1 MTRPTLVIGNRNYSS
16 WSLRPWVFMR
26 HHGLDF
32 EERRLSL
39 YTDAGRAEIRALSPT
54 ALVPVLIDGGLKIWD
69 SLAILEYVAE
79 RHPQVHGWPDDT
91 PARAVARSVSAE
103 MHSGFFNLRK
113 NLPMN
118 VRRLAPPRKW
128 PAEVQADI
136 DRVVAIWQECRGRF
150 GDAGP
155 FLFGR
160 FTIADAMY
168 APVVWR
174 FATYSVPLPAVA
186 EAYTGAM
193 HALPAMQA
201 WREAAQA
208 EGEPVAEYDE
218 A

>member
-54 ALVPVLIDGGLKIWD
+54 GLVPVLIDGGLKIWD
-69 SLAILEYVAE
+69 SLAILEYVGE

-103 MHSGFFNLRK
+103 MHSGFSNLRR

-128 PAEVQADI
+128 TAEVQADI

>member
-39 YTDAGRAEIRALSPT
+39 YTDAGRAEIRAHSPT
-54 ALVPVLIDGGLKIWD
+54 GLVPVLIDGGLKIWD

-103 MHSGFFNLRK
+103 MHSGFSNLRK

-128 PAEVQADI
+128 TAEVQADI

-174 FATYSVPLPAVA
+174 FTTYSVPLPAVA

>member
-54 ALVPVLIDGGLKIWD
+54 GLVPVLIDGGLKIWD

-103 MHSGFFNLRK
+103 MHSGFSNLRK

-128 PAEVQADI
+128 TAEVQADI

-174 FATYSVPLPAVA
+174 FTTYSVPLPAVA

>member
-16 WSLRPWVFMR
+16 WSMRPWVFMR
-26 HHGLDF
+26 HHGIDF
-32 EERRLSL
+32 EERRLSP
-39 YTDAGRAEIRALSPT
+39 YTDAGKAEIRAVSPT
-54 ALVPVLIDGGLKIWD
+54 GLVPVLIDGGLKVWD
-69 SLAILEYVAE
+69 SLAILEYVAD
-79 RHPQVHGWPDDT
+79 RYPQTQGWPADAA
-91 PARAVARSVSAE
+91 ARAVARSVSAE
-103 MHSGFFNLRK
+103 MHASFQNLRK

-118 VRRLAPPRKW
+118 VRRVTAARKW

-136 DRVVAIWQECRGRF
+136 DRVFAIWQDCRGRF
-150 GDAGP
+150 GDTGP

-160 FTIADAMY
+160 FSIADAMY

-174 FATYSVPLPAVA
+174 FATYSVPLPAAA

-201 WREAAQA
+201 WREAAHA
-208 EGEPVAEYDE
+208 EGEPVAQYDD

>member
-1 MTRPTLVIGNRNYSS
+1 MSRPTLVIGNRNYSS
-16 WSLRPWVFMR
+16 WSMRPWVFMR
-26 HHGLDF
+26 HHGIDF

-39 YTDAGRAEIRALSPT
+39 YTDTSKAEIRAISPT
-54 ALVPVLIDGGLKIWD
+54 GLVPVLIDGGLKVWD
-69 SLAILEYVAE
+69 SLAILEYVAD
-79 RHPQVHGWPDDT
+79 RYPQTQGWPADAA
-91 PARAVARSVSAE
+91 ARAVARSVSAE
-103 MHSGFFNLRK
+103 MHSSFQNLRK

-118 VRRLAPPRKW
+118 VRRVTAARKW

-136 DRVVAIWQECRGRF
+136 DRVFAIWQDCRGRF

-160 FTIADAMY
+160 FSIADAMY

-174 FATYSVPLPAVA
+174 FATYSVQLPAAA

-201 WREAAQA
+201 WREAAHA
-208 EGEPVAEYDE
+208 EGEPVAQYDD

>member
-1 MTRPTLVIGNRNYSS
+1 MSRPTLVIGNRNYSS
-16 WSLRPWVFMR
+16 WSMRPWVFMR
-26 HHGLDF
+26 HHGIDF

-39 YTDAGRAEIRALSPT
+39 YTDTGKAEIRAISPT
-54 ALVPVLIDGGLKIWD
+54 GLVPVLIDGGLKVWD
-69 SLAILEYVAE
+69 SLAILEYVAD
-79 RHPQVHGWPDDT
+79 RYPQTQGWPADAA
-91 PARAVARSVSAE
+91 ARAVARSVSAE
-103 MHSGFFNLRK
+103 MHSSFQNLRK

-118 VRRLAPPRKW
+118 VRRVTAARKW

-136 DRVVAIWQECRGRF
+136 DRVFAIWQDCRGRF

-160 FTIADAMY
+160 FSIADAMY

-174 FATYSVPLPAVA
+174 FATYSVPLPAAA

-201 WREAAQA
+201 WREAAHA
-208 EGEPVAEYDE
+208 EGEPVAQYDD

>member
-1 MTRPTLVIGNRNYSS
+1 MTRPTLVIGNQNYSS

-39 YTDAGRAEIRALSPT
+39 YTDLGKAEIRALSPT
-54 ALVPVLIDGGLKIWD
+54 GLVPVLIDGGLKVWD

-79 RHPQVHGWPDDT
+79 RYPHTQGWPEDLR
-91 PARAVARSVSAE
+91 ARAVARSASAE
-103 MHSGFFNLRK
+103 MHSGFQNLRK

-118 VRRLAPPRKW
+118 VRRLTPARKW
-128 PAEVQADI
+128 PHEVQADI
-136 DRVVAIWQECRGRF
+136 DRVIAIWQDCRGRF
-150 GDAGP
+150 GDSGP
-155 FLFGR
+155 FLFGP

-186 EAYTGAM
+186 EAYAGAM

-201 WREAAQA
+201 WREAAHA
-208 EGEPVAEYDE
+208 EGEPVAHYDE